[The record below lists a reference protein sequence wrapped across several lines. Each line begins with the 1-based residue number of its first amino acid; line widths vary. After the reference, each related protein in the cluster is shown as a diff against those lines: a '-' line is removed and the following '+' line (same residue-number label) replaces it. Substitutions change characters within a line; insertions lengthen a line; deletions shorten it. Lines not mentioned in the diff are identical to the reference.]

1 MLIALTFAV
10 ALQAEYDPSQAADLK
25 AELLGADRELFSLMF
40 DQCDAPSL
48 SAMVTPDIEFYHDK
62 GGASRGRDRFI
73 ADYEQ
78 GCRARQAPDAWRS
91 RRQLVS
97 DSFQVNP
104 VPGTGAITEGT
115 HLFYERQGDGSET
128 LVGQARFAILWTR
141 REGGPWQMSR
151 AFSID
156 HRDANPE

>member
-1 MLIALTFAV
+1 MLVALIFAA

-25 AELLGADRELFSLMF
+25 AELLQADRQLFSLMF

-48 SAMVTPDIEFYHDK
+48 TALVTPDIEFYHDK

-91 RRQLVS
+91 RRHLVS
-97 DSFQVNP
+97 ESFQVSP
-104 VPGTGAITEGT
+104 IPGTGAITEGT
-115 HLFYERQGDGSET
+115 HLFYERQGDGPET
-128 LVGQARFAILWTR
+128 LVGQASFAILWTR
-141 REGGPWQMSR
+141 VQGGPWQMSR

-156 HRDANPE
+156 HRAASAD